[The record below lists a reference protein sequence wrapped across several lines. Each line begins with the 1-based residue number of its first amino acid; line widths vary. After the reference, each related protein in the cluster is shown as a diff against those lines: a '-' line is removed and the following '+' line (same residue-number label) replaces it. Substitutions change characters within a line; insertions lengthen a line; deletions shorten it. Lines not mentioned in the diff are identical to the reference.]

1 MVVIR
6 MARAGTNNKPFYHLV
21 AAEKRGSRDG
31 KYLER
36 LGTYDPK
43 AKDVNARIKFNLDA
57 INVWIKKGAQP
68 SETVGQLIARASS
81 KAKN

>member
-21 AAEKRGSRDG
+21 ACEKRGSRDG

-43 AKDVNARIKFNLDA
+43 AKDIKARIKFDLDA
-57 INVWIKKGAQP
+57 INAWIKKGAKP

-81 KAKN
+81 QAKN